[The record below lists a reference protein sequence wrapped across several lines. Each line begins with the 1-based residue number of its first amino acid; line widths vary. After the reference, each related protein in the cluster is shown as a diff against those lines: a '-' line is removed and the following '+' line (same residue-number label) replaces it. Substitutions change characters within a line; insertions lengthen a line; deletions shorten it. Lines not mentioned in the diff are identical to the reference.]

1 MTHKPKAS
9 EPDESTQGLSL
20 SGKKSGEV
28 KPDEILSEEPQKE
41 EKSISPNHLDKDKV
55 MFYKNLF
62 KNKWPLKNN
71 SYWQNRYN
79 NRHPQK
85 RKGGTK
91 RIMWLDRKKES
102 KPREDWSKDRIK
114 SESQR

>member
-62 KNKWPLKNN
+62 KNK
-71 SYWQNRYN
+71 
-79 NRHPQK
+79 
-85 RKGGTK
+85 
-91 RIMWLDRKKES
+91 
-102 KPREDWSKDRIK
+102 
-114 SESQR
+114 